1 MFLFVVERSYEV
13 IETVHIILQ
22 GLNAVCK
29 YFDYE
34 EK

>member
-13 IETVHIILQ
+13 IEAMHISMQ

-29 YFDYE
+29 YLDYE